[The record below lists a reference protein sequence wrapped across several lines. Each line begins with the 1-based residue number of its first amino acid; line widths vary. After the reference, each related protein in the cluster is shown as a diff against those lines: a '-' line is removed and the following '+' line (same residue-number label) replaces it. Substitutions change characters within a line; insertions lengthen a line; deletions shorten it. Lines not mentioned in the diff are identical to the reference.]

1 MIYEFLVLNPF
12 FLPLTIKQLHGFK
25 KKLMNIECTSDVT
38 STIHNNALTYVP
50 EKEHDGHVKGVG
62 SGITPTLMN
71 LEAFN
76 KSHPTQMKMKMKDL
90 KKLFEEFKAVFIE
103 NISIQKVIN
112 MVKKP
117 YV

>member
-76 KSHPTQMKMKMKDL
+76 KSHPTQ
-90 KKLFEEFKAVFIE
+90 I
-103 NISIQKVIN
+103 
-112 MVKKP
+112 
-117 YV
+117 